1 MQDAPNPAAAAPAP
15 LVISTDRPSF
25 SDGTGIQPLWHLNV
39 ETGWLYTARNSDE
52 TNTQRNQWPEVLLRL
67 GLLEERLE
75 LRLSTSGYSW
85 QRVDAGPGP
94 VQETEGWNDF
104 SVGLK
109 LKVCDQSGWFPR
121 LCVLAQSSVGS
132 GSDSVSNQV
141 AEPAFKLLW
150 SQDLALAIDERWSGF
165 TLGGN
170 LNLALPTSGGE
181 RFLQGQVS
189 VYLSYPL
196 VPKLSG
202 FTEFY
207 ALLPNSKDGDAACY
221 VDTGVTYLLDPRV
234 QLDARI
240 GIGLGGE
247 ADTFYTGVGI
257 SFLF

>member
-85 QRVDAGPGP
+85 QRVDSGPGP